1 MIKNTNID
9 GIVDSVKYRIDFVDK
24 NYRNKVAN
32 DIIDFIAST
41 KLVHI
46 KTDEKASNEYYK
58 VIKVR
63 SSNTTIASI
72 TTSTFCTMHDFQNI
86 NNYYIAVAFHGLVR
100 YQKKLD
106 AKSKLLLQT
115 ITAYLN
121 TNKLPFIITQ
131 FDIST
136 DIKCP
141 LENLVAVCVNRKSRK
156 KYNLLGTYDENGN
169 KIQENE
175 GTYEV
180 EKFESKEKRN
190 NVMKLAYLYNKRR
203 KEIIKA
209 NYDIGYEV
217 SRFEMKCQTRFFILD
232 KEVSVRTFI
241 EELKDYKLF
250 YFKDNMIQKEEF
262 IKRYN
267 KANSNKHRNQLI
279 DELSMVTPEIVT
291 NMKNI
296 EEFLRTVDT
305 IKFDDKGKFSITPK
319 ENYIIGTSRLNT
331 TAKR

>member
-1 MIKNTNID
+1 MIKNINID
-9 GIVDSVKYRIDFVDK
+9 GIVDSVKFRINFVDK
-24 NYRNKVAN
+24 NYRNKVAD
-32 DIIDFIAST
+32 DIIDFIRST

-46 KTDEKASNEYYK
+46 KTDEKASNEFCQVQK
-58 VIKVR
+58 LR

-72 TTSTFCTMHDFQNI
+72 TTSTFCTTHDFQNI
-86 NNYYIAVAFHGLVR
+86 NNYYIAIAFQGLVR
-100 YQKKLD
+100 YQKNLD
-106 AKSKLLLQT
+106 YRSELLLKY

-121 TNKLPFIITQ
+121 TNKIPFIITQ

-136 DIKCP
+136 DIECP

-156 KYNLLGTYDENGN
+156 KYHYLGKYDENGAI
-169 KIQENE
+169 IQKNE

-180 EKFESKEKRN
+180 ERFESKEKRN
-190 NVMKLAYLYNKRR
+190 NVMKLAYLYDKRR
-203 KEIIKA
+203 KEIMMA
-209 NYDIGYEV
+209 NYNIGYEV
-217 SRFEMKCQTRFFILD
+217 SRLEIKLQSRFFLQ

-250 YFKDNMIQKEEF
+250 YFKDIVQKEEF

-267 KANSNKHRNQLI
+267 KINNNKHRNKLLAKLSKLI
-279 DELSMVTPEIVT
+279 PEVKT
-291 NMKNI
+291 NMVKI
-296 EEFLRTVDT
+296 EEFLRMVDT
-305 IKFDDKGKFSITPK
+305 IKFDDKGKFFVTAK

>member
-46 KTDEKASNEYYK
+46 KTDEKASNEFCQIQK
-58 VIKVR
+58 LR

-106 AKSKLLLQT
+106 AKSKLLLQH

-121 TNKLPFIITQ
+121 TKKLPFIITQ

-141 LENLVAVCVNRKSRK
+141 LSNLVAVCVNRKSRK
-156 KYNLLGTYDENGN
+156 KYHPLGTYDDNGN
-169 KIQENE
+169 KIQKNE
-175 GTYEV
+175 GTYEI

-190 NVMKLAYLYNKRR
+190 NVMKLAYMYNKRR
-203 KEIIKA
+203 KEIMKA

-217 SRFEMKCQTRFFILD
+217 SRFEMKCQTRFFLD
-232 KEVSVRTFI
+232 KEVSVRTFLQ
-241 EELKDYKLF
+241 ELKDYKLF
-250 YFKDNMIQKEEF
+250 YFKDMTQKDEF
-262 IKRYN
+262 TKRYN
-267 KANSNKHRNQLI
+267 KANNKYRNQLI
-279 DELSMVTPEIVT
+279 DELSMVTPEIIT
-291 NMKNI
+291 NMIKI
-296 EEFLRTVDT
+296 EEFLRVVDT
-305 IKFDDKGKFSITPK
+305 IKFDEKGHFFVTPK
-319 ENYIIGTSRLNT
+319 ENYIVGTSRLNT
-331 TAKR
+331 STKK

>member
-46 KTDEKASNEYYK
+46 KTDEKASNEFCQIQK
-58 VIKVR
+58 LR

-106 AKSKLLLQT
+106 AKSKLLLQH

-121 TNKLPFIITQ
+121 TKKLPFIITQ

-141 LENLVAVCVNRKSRK
+141 LSNLVAVCVNRKSRK
-156 KYNLLGTYDENGN
+156 KYHPLGTYDEKGDR
-169 KIQENE
+169 IQKSE

-203 KEIIKA
+203 KEIMKA

-217 SRFEMKCQTRFFILD
+217 SRFEMKCQTRFFLD
-232 KEVSVRTFI
+232 KEVSVRTFLQ
-241 EELKDYKLF
+241 ELKDYKLF
-250 YFKDNMIQKEEF
+250 YFKDMTQKDEF
-262 IKRYN
+262 TKRYN
-267 KANSNKHRNQLI
+267 KANNKYRNQLI
-279 DELSMVTPEIVT
+279 DELSMVTPEIIT
-291 NMKNI
+291 NMIKI
-296 EEFLRTVDT
+296 EEFLRVVDT
-305 IKFDDKGKFSITPK
+305 IKFDEKGHFFVTPK
-319 ENYIIGTSRLNT
+319 ENYIVGTSRLNT
-331 TAKR
+331 STKK

>member
-1 MIKNTNID
+1 MIKNINID
-9 GIVDSVKYRIDFVDK
+9 GNVDSVKYRLVFISKDHRDK
-24 NYRNKVAN
+24 VLNE
-32 DIIDFIAST
+32 ILDFIISL
-41 KLVHI
+41 KLIHVHY
-46 KTDEKASNEYYK
+46 DEKLSNEYFQIRK
-58 VIKVR
+58 LK
-63 SSNTTIASI
+63 SSSTLASI
-72 TTSTFCTMHDFQNI
+72 VTSTYCTVNDFKNI
-86 NNYYIAVAFHGLVR
+86 NNYYISISFHGLIR
-100 YQKKLD
+100 YQKNLD
-106 AKSKLLLQT
+106 NKSKLLLQY

-121 TNKLPFIITQ
+121 TNKLPFIISQ

-141 LENLVAVCVNRKSRK
+141 LSNLVAVCVNRKSRK
-156 KYNLLGTYDENGN
+156 KYHPLGIYDDNGN

-175 GTYEV
+175 GTFEV

-217 SRFEMKCQTRFFILD
+217 SRLEIKLQSRFFLD
-232 KEVSVRTFI
+232 KEVSVRTFLQ
-241 EELKDYKLF
+241 ELKDYKLF
-250 YFKDNMIQKEEF
+250 YFKDMVKKEEF

-279 DELSMVTPEIVT
+279 TDLSMATPEIVT
-291 NMKNI
+291 NMLKI
-296 EEFLRTVDT
+296 EEFLRMVDT
-305 IKFDDKGKFSITPK
+305 IKFDDKGKFFVTPK

-331 TAKR
+331 TSKR

>member
-1 MIKNTNID
+1 MKNISID
-9 GIVDSVKYRIDFVDK
+9 GVVDSVKYRIDFIDK
-24 NYRNKVAN
+24 DYRDKIL
-32 DIIDFIAST
+32 DELLDFIIT
-41 KLVHI
+41 LKLVHI
-46 KTDEKASNEYYK
+46 HYDKKLSNEYFQIRK
-58 VIKVR
+58 LK
-63 SSNTTIASI
+63 SLNTTVGSI
-72 TTSTFCTMHDFQNI
+72 ITSTYCTTNDNLQRI
-86 NNYYIAVAFHGLVR
+86 NNYYITISFQGLRR

-156 KYNLLGTYDENGN
+156 KYHPLGTYDDSGN

-209 NYDIGYEV
+209 NYDIGYHISRLEV
-217 SRFEMKCQTRFFILD
+217 KLQSRFFLQ

-250 YFKDNMIQKEEF
+250 YFKDMTQKEEF

-267 KANSNKHRNQLI
+267 KANSNKHRSQLI
-279 DELSMVTPEIVT
+279 ADLSMATPEIVT
-291 NMKNI
+291 NMVKI
-296 EEFLRTVDT
+296 EEFLRMIDT
-305 IKFDDKGKFSITPK
+305 IKFDDKGKFFITPK
-319 ENYIIGTSRLNT
+319 EKYIIGTSRFNT

>member
-46 KTDEKASNEYYK
+46 KTDEKASNEFCQIQK
-58 VIKVR
+58 LR

-106 AKSKLLLQT
+106 AKSKLLLQH

-121 TNKLPFIITQ
+121 TKKLPFIITQ

-136 DIKCP
+136 DI
-141 LENLVAVCVNRKSRK
+141 
-156 KYNLLGTYDENGN
+156 
-169 KIQENE
+169 
-175 GTYEV
+175 
-180 EKFESKEKRN
+180 
-190 NVMKLAYLYNKRR
+190 
-203 KEIIKA
+203 
-209 NYDIGYEV
+209 
-217 SRFEMKCQTRFFILD
+217 
-232 KEVSVRTFI
+232 
-241 EELKDYKLF
+241 
-250 YFKDNMIQKEEF
+250 
-262 IKRYN
+262 
-267 KANSNKHRNQLI
+267 
-279 DELSMVTPEIVT
+279 
-291 NMKNI
+291 
-296 EEFLRTVDT
+296 
-305 IKFDDKGKFSITPK
+305 
-319 ENYIIGTSRLNT
+319 
-331 TAKR
+331 